1 MHLSLLSALSI
12 VALGLM
18 GGEAKRNVVRIDP
31 DAELVCLILPPKGE
45 LIGDTET
52 TGHVQCT
59 DGKPKLLPDNF
70 FVTKHFEKTDNYV
83 QAWGLMDDDSVGLV
97 KTDGGGQYDTHL
109 DSGDNIA
116 PGYKVFVE
124 LLEPDSR
131 RWCIRFC
138 TERGPDCNMKDST
151 DGCEGALGIT
161 HWPEPHERDEKD
173 GRHRKDRKNH
183 KDDRDDDDDDED
195 DDDEEDDD

>member
-12 VALGLM
+12 VAIGLM
-18 GGEAKRNVVRIDP
+18 GSEAKLNVVRIDP
-31 DAELVCLILPPKGE
+31 DSELVCLILPPKGE

-59 DGKPKLLPDNF
+59 DGKPKLLPDSF
-70 FVTKHFEKTDNYV
+70 FVTKHFETTDKYV
-83 QAWGLMDDDSVGLV
+83 QAWGLMDDDSVGLI

-109 DSGDNIA
+109 DSGHNAA

-138 TERGPDCNMKDST
+138 KERGDDCNMRDST

-161 HWPEPHERDEKD
+161 HWPEAHERDEKD
-173 GRHRKDRKNH
+173 DRHH
-183 KDDRDDDDDDED
+183 KHHHDDDDDDD
-195 DDDEEDDD
+195 DDDNDENDD